1 MKRVLVQYK
10 VKQDRFEENI
20 KFIKNVFSE
29 LKEKSP
35 KGLRYASF
43 YQPDRLSFIHIAS
56 IETND
61 GTNPLSE
68 SPAFKEF
75 QKEIKDRC
83 EIPPYAIELSEI
95 GSYKF
100 FEN

>member
-10 VKQDRFEENI
+10 VKQDRSEENI
-20 KFIKNVFSE
+20 KFIKNVFDE
-29 LKEKSP
+29 LKVNSP
-35 KGLRYASF
+35 AGLRYASF
-43 YQPDRLSFIHIAS
+43 HQPDKLSFIHIAS

-75 QKEIKDRC
+75 QKEIKNRC
-83 EIPPYAIELSEI
+83 EIPPYAVEINEI